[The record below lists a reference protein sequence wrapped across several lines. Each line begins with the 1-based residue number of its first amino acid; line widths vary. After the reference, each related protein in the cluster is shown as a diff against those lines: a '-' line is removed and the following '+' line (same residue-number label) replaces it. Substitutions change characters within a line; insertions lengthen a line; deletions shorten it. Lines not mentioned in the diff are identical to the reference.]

1 MLYDLNIHDTPSPAY
16 IARFMTSQADQ
27 IDFELL
33 IHESQI
39 YENY

>member
-1 MLYDLNIHDTPSPAY
+1 MLYDMNIHVTPSPAY
-16 IARFMTSQADQ
+16 IARFMTSRADQ

-33 IHESQI
+33 IQESQN